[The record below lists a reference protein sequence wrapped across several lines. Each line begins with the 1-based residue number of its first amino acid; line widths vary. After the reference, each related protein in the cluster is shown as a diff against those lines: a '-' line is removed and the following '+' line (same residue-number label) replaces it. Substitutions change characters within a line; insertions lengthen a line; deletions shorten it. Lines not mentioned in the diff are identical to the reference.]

1 MNIQLITLIDME
13 IGKLTAAR
21 EALVGPGPG
30 QQQSEGEQQPQP
42 ITAAVLLNGV
52 DVKEFPLFRDTND
65 NHHRQVQPIQKRKTG
80 GMSVEGRAA
89 VAAAQKAR
97 WAKKKAEENKKGRRT
112 A

>member
-42 ITAAVLLNGV
+42 ITAAALLNGV
-52 DVKEFPLFRDTND
+52 DVKEFPLVRDTND
-65 NHHRQVQPIQKRKTG
+65 NHHRQAQPMVQKRKTG
-80 GMSVEGRAA
+80 GMSEEGRAR
-89 VAAAQKAR
+89 VAAAQRDR
-97 WAKKKAEENKKGRRT
+97 WAKINAKKKKERR
-112 A
+112 AA

>member
-1 MNIQLITLIDME
+1 MNIQLITLIDLE

-30 QQQSEGEQQPQP
+30 QQQSEGEQPQP
-42 ITAAVLLNGV
+42 ITAAALLNGV
-52 DVKEFPLFRDTND
+52 DVKEFPLFRDAND
-65 NHHRQVQPIQKRKTG
+65 NHHRQVKPIQKRKTG
-80 GMSVEGRAA
+80 GMSEAGRAA
-89 VAAAQKAR
+89 VAAAQKLR

>member
-1 MNIQLITLIDME
+1 MNIQLITLIDLE

-30 QQQSEGEQQPQP
+30 QQQSEGEQPQQP
-42 ITAAVLLNGV
+42 ITAAALLDGV

-65 NHHRQVQPIQKRKTG
+65 NHHRQTQPIKKRKAG
-80 GMSVEGRAA
+80 GMSEEGRAA

-97 WAKKKAEENKKGRRT
+97 WAKKRAEEKKGRRT